1 MTCSILR
8 KMMMIGGV
16 LALATT
22 LGFQPAIADDD
33 HRGKRQQCNIVSA
46 FIYQSTEFE
55 NPVPVIDVYGSGF
68 STRGKRPKVKLAG
81 VPVGDSIEIWTDN
94 RVVLAFDPNSAEA
107 QAIFDE
113 IPGPTP
119 EMGAGFPGAVHLKVE
134 IKPRGR
140 NKDACAPITL
150 VSGLKT
156 GGGPV
161 GASSLPSCDKDN
173 LLLTFGFCVLE
184 AEISVLSAFE
194 IANPSETSANLL
206 AEAPDFFWFTAL
218 AGGGEIQINTVGTT
232 DTLCQLFDGAGFE
245 AGGTIS
251 LGKELASNDDG
262 GEEFN
267 CKIVH
272 QLVGGQNYVIKV
284 RGFTLQTTGDY
295 TLHVGPVVAE

>member
-8 KMMMIGGV
+8 KIMMIGGA

-33 HRGKRQQCNIVSA
+33 HRGEREQCNIVSA

-68 STRGKRPKVKLAG
+68 STRGQRPKVKLAG
-81 VPVGDSIEIWTDN
+81 VPVGDFIEIWTDN
-94 RVVLAFDPNSAEA
+94 RVVLAFDPNSVEA

-119 EMGAGFPGAVHLKVE
+119 EMGAGFPGAFHLKVE

-140 NKDACAPITL
+140 NKNACAPITL
-150 VSGLKT
+150 ASGLKT

-161 GASSLPSCDKDN
+161 GAASSMCDSSFDFAVN
-173 LLLTFGFCVLE
+173 FGICLVE
-184 AEISVLSAFE
+184 AGISVFE
-194 IANPSETSANLL
+194 IANPSETSADLL
-206 AEAPDFFWFTAL
+206 AEDPDFFWFTAL

-232 DTLCQLFDGAGFE
+232 DTYCQLFDGAGFE

-262 GEEFN
+262 GEAFN